1 MLRPN
6 DNSVQRNWFGTT
18 FPPTR
23 NSHRDSNLVS
33 SSNIPEKLNHL
44 HRLNER
50 LRRLPEKPKV
60 PSEPAPNIGVQRQ
73 YSTSLHHEIDAE
85 DVYHA
90 IKMGYRC
97 ECDRPHPAKLGL
109 PRIGTVP
116 PQASRATRQFPRAST
131 GFSLLFSTED
141 EMSSEILDDSLS
153 LVTSTESLRMH
164 PTDSLHSFQRFE
176 SVGTVTTQDDH
187 DKRYEV
193 TAAVFG
199 GMLTLA
205 GLLA

>member
-1 MLRPN
+1 MLQPN
-6 DNSVQRNWFGTT
+6 NNSVQRNWFGNT
-18 FPPTR
+18 FPPTK
-23 NSHRDSNLVS
+23 NSRRDSNLVS

-44 HRLNER
+44 HHLNQR
-50 LRRLPEKPKV
+50 LRRLPEKPKA
-60 PSEPAPNIGVQRQ
+60 PSEPTPNISLQRQ
-73 YSTSLHHEIDAE
+73 YSTSLPNGIDAE

-90 IKMGYRC
+90 IKTGYHC

-116 PQASRATRQFPRAST
+116 PQASRATRQFSRAST

-153 LVTSTESLRMH
+153 LVTSIESLRTH
-164 PTDSLHSFQRFE
+164 PTDSSHSLRRYE

-187 DKRYEV
+187 DK
-193 TAAVFG
+193 
-199 GMLTLA
+199 L
-205 GLLA
+205 

>member
-1 MLRPN
+1 
-6 DNSVQRNWFGTT
+6 
-18 FPPTR
+18 
-23 NSHRDSNLVS
+23 
-33 SSNIPEKLNHL
+33 
-44 HRLNER
+44 
-50 LRRLPEKPKV
+50 
-60 PSEPAPNIGVQRQ
+60 
-73 YSTSLHHEIDAE
+73 
-85 DVYHA
+85 
-90 IKMGYRC
+90 
-97 ECDRPHPAKLGL
+97 
-109 PRIGTVP
+109 
-116 PQASRATRQFPRAST
+116 
-131 GFSLLFSTED
+131 
-141 EMSSEILDDSLS
+141 MSSEILDDSLS